1 MKHQQ
6 NLQFGHPLE
15 TLLEQLFENL
25 KRDKNYV
32 EAHLR

>member
-1 MKHQQ
+1 MNHQQ
-6 NLQFGHPLE
+6 NLQCGRPLE
-15 TLLEQLFENL
+15 TLLEQLLENL